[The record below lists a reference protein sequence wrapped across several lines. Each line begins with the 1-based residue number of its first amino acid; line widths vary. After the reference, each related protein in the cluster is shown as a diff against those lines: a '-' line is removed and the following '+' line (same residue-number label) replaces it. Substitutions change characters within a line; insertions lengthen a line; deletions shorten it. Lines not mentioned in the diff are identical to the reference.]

1 MTYASIW
8 PSCVEMALLL
18 LLAATPLFRAA
29 DTPPS
34 PQPQRIKT
42 LDGLRGFLAL
52 GVFFHH
58 ATIYHQLL
66 LSGDWGDPPSR
77 FYTGLGK
84 IGVGF
89 FFMITGYLFWT
100 RLIREKGRPA
110 WLKLYV
116 GRIFRI
122 APLYLFAFFCMAIT
136 AFALTSFH
144 LHVGPLALINELGRA
159 FTFGILQP
167 ININSF
173 PHTDLLLDAV
183 TWTLRDE
190 WCFYLSLPFMAIL
203 ARRSGWHLPAVSTLL
218 ILGMA
223 GKLFFPVKSHSH
235 VIDLFLW
242 GMLSASLLS
251 HKLMPKISDRIKSC
265 LVVLLLFGIFL
276 GRDATNFQAVLCMGI
291 TFYLISGGCTIFG
304 LLTTKPAR
312 RLGDISYGIYLL
324 QGLPQALFFRPRF
337 FSAIELGSPA
347 GHWLLTFVAAVFLIS
362 LATLTH
368 VYIERPGIV
377 LGKLVAQKLARR
389 TPDIAVPAPQN

>member
-1 MTYASIW
+1 
-8 PSCVEMALLL
+8 
-18 LLAATPLFRAA
+18 
-29 DTPPS
+29 
-34 PQPQRIKT
+34 
-42 LDGLRGFLAL
+42 
-52 GVFFHH
+52 
-58 ATIYHQLL
+58 
-66 LSGDWGDPPSR
+66 
-77 FYTGLGK
+77 
-84 IGVGF
+84 
-89 FFMITGYLFWT
+89 MITGYLFWT

-242 GMLSASLLS
+242 E
-251 HKLMPKISDRIKSC
+251 C
-265 LVVLLLFGIFL
+265 FL
-276 GRDATNFQAVLCMGI
+276 PHYSATNSCRRSQTESNPALSSCCCSESSSAVMQQTSRL
-291 TFYLISGGCTIFG
+291 FSAWASRFISSVGGCTIFG